1 MPKTEAARRAACA
14 RAYSDAKV
22 MESMSKEKAAGWCH
36 SKPETGVDR
45 MRREPTKA
53 GKK

>member
-1 MPKTEAARRAACA
+1 MPKTENQRRAACA

-22 MESMSKEKAAGWCH
+22 MTSMSKEKAAEWCH

-53 GKK
+53 PKR